1 MVYISSIFSFL
12 IILFILKYF
21 APQLKLID
29 NPNFTTITF
38 KSIINT
44 PVSLPT
50 SPPKSKLID
59 VRKKS
64 FTTLSG
70 NTKEKIFPNTP
81 PKIAPTK
88 RDITIICTLRFC
100 KSNFQL
106 NYVLFFNWI
115 LLGLILKIQ
124 SNTLEII

>member
-1 MVYISSIFSFL
+1 MS
-12 IILFILKYF
+12 K
-21 APQLKLID
+21 KLIEV
-29 NPNFTTITF
+29 
-38 KSIINT
+38 K
-44 PVSLPT
+44 
-50 SPPKSKLID
+50 
-59 VRKKS
+59 KKS
-64 FTTLSG
+64 FTTPSG
-70 NTKEKIFPNTP
+70 STNEKIFPNTP

-88 RDITIICTLRFC
+88 RDITIICTLRFS